1 MKSLS
6 KILGIFI
13 EINKMMSNI
22 FLGMQRTKNTDFLK
36 TKNKDLVI
44 KLFDFK
50 NHCKAKGIMKM
61 L

>member
-1 MKSLS
+1 
-6 KILGIFI
+6 
-13 EINKMMSNI
+13 MMSNI